1 MQLPC
6 NTSSIAIPQPMADLA
21 RSLLSKGP
29 QEPLDVQALAVN
41 LSNFIGTYENSRE
54 KQPW

>member
-1 MQLPC
+1 
-6 NTSSIAIPQPMADLA
+6 MADLA

-41 LSNFIGTYENSRE
+41 LNNFISNENSRE